1 MYGVL
6 VLKRVEW
13 LTAAEMA
20 GKFQNHKS
28 LVNMVLHIG
37 NLDLL
42 GPENI
47 AIALYSSYHDQY
59 VDVVLTDKMAREFI
73 AFIEQAKAATS

>member
-1 MYGVL
+1 MISRTWEIL
-6 VLKRVEW
+6 NEP
-13 LTAAEMA
+13 LTTLE
-20 GKFQNHKS
+20 
-28 LVNMVLHIG
+28 VDIR
-37 NLDLL
+37 
-42 GPENI
+42 GPKDI